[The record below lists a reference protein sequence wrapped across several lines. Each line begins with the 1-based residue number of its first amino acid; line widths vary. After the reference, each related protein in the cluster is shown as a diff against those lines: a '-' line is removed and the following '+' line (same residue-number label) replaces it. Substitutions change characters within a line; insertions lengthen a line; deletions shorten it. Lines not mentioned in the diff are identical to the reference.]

1 MSQTVNP
8 AVGFAP
14 AAFLAAVST
23 GAVLMGANSYIGNAP
38 NFMVR
43 SIAEEEEV
51 PMPNFFAYIGWALV
65 FLIPTFILVTF
76 VFYL

>member
-1 MSQTVNP
+1 MSRRVNP

-23 GAVLMGANSYIGNAP
+23 GAVFMGANTYIGNAP
-38 NFMVR
+38 NFMVKR
-43 SIAEEEEV
+43 DRGGGGV
-51 PMPNFFAYIGWALV
+51 PMPNFFAYMGWALV

-76 VFYL
+76 VFFL

>member
-1 MSQTVNP
+1 
-8 AVGFAP
+8 
-14 AAFLAAVST
+14 
-23 GAVLMGANSYIGNAP
+23 MGANTYIGNAP
-38 NFMVR
+38 NFMVK

>member
-1 MSQTVNP
+1 MSQTIDP

-14 AAFLAAVST
+14 AAFLAAVSV
-23 GAVLMGANSYIGNAP
+23 GAVFMGANSYIGNAP

-51 PMPNFFAYIGWALV
+51 TMPNFFAYMGWALV
-65 FLIPTFILVTF
+65 FLIPIFILVTF
-76 VFYL
+76 VFFL